1 MNPRVIG
8 ACCGR
13 SDPQAPLL
21 KTLTFAILHFS
32 IAFGV
37 AYTLTGSV
45 LTGGLIALIEPSCN
59 TVAFYFHERVWQR
72 FVPGRAGRADTATA
86 IWCRRNAATEP
97 ARFEGDESRHRAQ
110 QAGGSRS
117 DEGLACP

>member
-59 TVAFYFHERVWQR
+59 RGLGSNGTKNQR
-72 FVPGRAGRADTATA
+72 K
-86 IWCRRNAATEP
+86 
-97 ARFEGDESRHRAQ
+97 
-110 QAGGSRS
+110 
-117 DEGLACP
+117 L